1 MVKAFGGKINNDYG
15 WEVAVF
21 SKIRMF
27 SDGLSF
33 FELTINWDRYFAHHC
48 PRFRFHLVVLNYTI
62 IEANV
67 YYLHHR

>member
-33 FELTINWDRYFAHHC
+33 FELTINWDRYIAHHC
-48 PRFRFHLVVLNYTI
+48 PRFR
-62 IEANV
+62 
-67 YYLHHR
+67 